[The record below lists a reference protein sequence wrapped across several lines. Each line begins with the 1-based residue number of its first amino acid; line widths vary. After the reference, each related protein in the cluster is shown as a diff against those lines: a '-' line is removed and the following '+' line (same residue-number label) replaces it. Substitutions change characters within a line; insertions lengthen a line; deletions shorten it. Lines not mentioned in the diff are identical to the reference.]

1 MKLLYH
7 QNPHGF
13 SMLEVLITASIVLI
27 LVNSFIQILEQS
39 SLQTK
44 MSALNFQTASMI
56 DFWNAG
62 QTPHFLFQK
71 IETRNFKNQF
81 EIYHDVGELRSQIE
95 IFPDGW
101 FKVSFQLIFSDH
113 PHIVSWIS
121 EGVIDVPTN

>member
-62 QTPHFLFQK
+62 QTPHFLF
-71 IETRNFKNQF
+71 
-81 EIYHDVGELRSQIE
+81 
-95 IFPDGW
+95 
-101 FKVSFQLIFSDH
+101 
-113 PHIVSWIS
+113 
-121 EGVIDVPTN
+121 